1 MVTGRLYPPAIHYT
15 VTYSRPPDF
24 DHVSLEVLEVI
35 MTGTDQPQVTF
46 PLPVYNTNGECMC
59 FISQVCGEALPSPV
73 ALLHYSFVKYNVVE
87 VYTMIPFCLHDCDFL
102 ITLMGHHVHPFRLWG
117 ILSAQQNRL
126 GYGSS
131 VSSGVCTLPA

>member
-1 MVTGRLYPPAIHYT
+1 
-15 VTYSRPPDF
+15 
-24 DHVSLEVLEVI
+24 